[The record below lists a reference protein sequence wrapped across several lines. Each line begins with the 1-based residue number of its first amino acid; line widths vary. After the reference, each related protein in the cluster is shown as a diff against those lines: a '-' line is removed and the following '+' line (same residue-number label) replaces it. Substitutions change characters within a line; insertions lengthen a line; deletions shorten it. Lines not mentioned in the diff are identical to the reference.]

1 MIKTDPP
8 PPPGQGVGSLG
19 RGLYATVVIIDND
32 HGRRWG
38 HRCHHRR
45 SMVVVAGQS
54 SSNQHRLWSSS
65 SSAVVVVERVRS
77 ALTKHEDAH
86 KHGGRGTANRR
97 LDRILDRLLVHLFFE
112 VEVVLANLIG
122 VIPRGRAELGAGP
135 QGPHSPRGASFA
147 QAHCAG
153 LLVELL

>member
-1 MIKTDPP
+1 M
-8 PPPGQGVGSLG
+8 G
-19 RGLYATVVIIDND
+19 RGLYAAVVIIDND

-38 HRCHHRR
+38 HSCHHRR
-45 SMVVVAGQS
+45 SMVVMAGQS

-86 KHGGRGTANRR
+86 KHGGRGTANRC

-112 VEVVLANLIG
+112 VEVVLANLDGETAVFIVVVIRDSQFVG
-122 VIPRGRAELGAGP
+122 VIPAVSSSLAPGLKGLIVRAGHHSLKRRWPLG
-135 QGPHSPRGASFA
+135 
-147 QAHCAG
+147 
-153 LLVELL
+153 